1 MAYQGCKMTIFLHRA
16 KPFKQILPQHNTNT
30 TNTNTNTKHLP
41 AFKDLLGTAL
51 PAGAPVTLVLPLQ
64 PLAGRGGAGAL
75 QELLLDGRHCRLY
88 H

>member
-1 MAYQGCKMTIFLHRA
+1 MYLRKNFFDYYFRFCCFNVIR
-16 KPFKQILPQHNTNT
+16 LPTD
-30 TNTNTNTKHLP
+30 LP
-41 AFKDLLGTAL
+41 AVEYLLGTSL
-51 PAGAPVTLVLPLQ
+51 PAGAPVALVLPLQ